1 MVITTQR
8 QSLTSHRAN
17 RSCGTCFVVM
27 TTVWHALHGKNYAWR
42 FNKSVSLT
50 ATQQSRLGAEE
61 VRVAPS
67 VSALV
72 VMSRLS
78 SSSYTFPLW
87 TLILCSAFL
96 IAPVQGKPM
105 FYLNSAFSLKL
116 KCNFF
121 EIWIKL
127 NSLLEL
133 CLLYA
138 ALMAAVSECVTIHRQ
153 TLIMTFA
160 VQFSDRIF
168 THMTCDRSQ
177 MLSEAMVA
185 MCAFSYLRKTLH

>member
-1 MVITTQR
+1 MITTQR

-42 FNKSVSLT
+42 LNKSVSLT

-116 KCNFF
+116 TLVGTMTVVSARSGWNNRWFVTAGWSRVKLFSAMLQNITDAFNF
-121 EIWIKL
+121 
-127 NSLLEL
+127 
-133 CLLYA
+133 
-138 ALMAAVSECVTIHRQ
+138 
-153 TLIMTFA
+153 
-160 VQFSDRIF
+160 
-168 THMTCDRSQ
+168 
-177 MLSEAMVA
+177 
-185 MCAFSYLRKTLH
+185 